1 VNLIFIQNQDSNKEV
16 KDDMSSE
23 YEHIDIKVQQVEQ
36 LIHKGKIA
44 EANHILELLEE
55 KKDISQSHQLNCN
68 LLKGQINIK
77 EGFFEEGL
85 RLAKNALKKSQELSI
100 PLLEIDACITVA
112 KALWGLNNL
121 DEILDVIDQGSHL
134 MEKVKGEPTKVI
146 FQRKATLLYLRGQ
159 YLKGKEDLDQ
169 AMTLFLESLA
179 LREELGDKLLIAE
192 SLTSIGQIYSIKGS
206 KNKALE
212 HFKKALTLLRKVGND
227 REIGLSFWNIGSIY
241 CHKGRVDKSMEYF
254 KHSKNHFE
262 KAGDKKGKG
271 QVLYCLSAMTHDKG
285 ELDSALEYQRESL
298 GFYKELGNKLEIAK
312 SLTKIGFIYIS
323 KGELDRA
330 LKFQNQS
337 LAIYNEV
344 DQFKKSWT
352 LVGIGEIYRLKGELD
367 RALTY
372 LEQSLAIRKVSG
384 QNEDIAESLHYIG
397 KIFQQ
402 QGKLDPAWEY
412 FEESLTYLNEPD
424 DNLFISGILLDLVSF
439 VNHKRYYEQSDEYLH
454 RLKKIKDQEENAIIN
469 QRYRMAKALF
479 LKTSSRIRDKALV
492 QEMFQKISEEDI
504 VDHRI
509 TVVAMYNLCESLVDE
524 LKAYG
529 DQSVMLEAKSLAKKL
544 TKLAHKQTSPL
555 LEIDALIMQ
564 AKLTMVEGNLIKAE
578 EFLDQA
584 KNTSEDKNL
593 GSYIISKVSTERK
606 NLEDQYEA
614 WQRLI
619 KDKAPFKDRLEQ
631 AQLETYLTDALKLA
645 RVGKDHKPCE

>member
-1 VNLIFIQNQDSNKEV
+1 
-16 KDDMSSE
+16 M
-23 YEHIDIKVQQVEQ
+23 
-36 LIHKGKIA
+36 
-44 EANHILELLEE
+44 
-55 KKDISQSHQLNCN
+55 
-68 LLKGQINIK
+68 
-77 EGFFEEGL
+77 
-85 RLAKNALKKSQELSI
+85 
-100 PLLEIDACITVA
+100 
-112 KALWGLNNL
+112 
-121 DEILDVIDQGSHL
+121 
-134 MEKVKGEPTKVI
+134 
-146 FQRKATLLYLRGQ
+146 
-159 YLKGKEDLDQ
+159 
-169 AMTLFLESLA
+169 
-179 LREELGDKLLIAE
+179 
-192 SLTSIGQIYSIKGS
+192 
-206 KNKALE
+206 
-212 HFKKALTLLRKVGND
+212 
-227 REIGLSFWNIGSIY
+227 
-241 CHKGRVDKSMEYF
+241 
-254 KHSKNHFE
+254 
-262 KAGDKKGKG
+262 
-271 QVLYCLSAMTHDKG
+271 
-285 ELDSALEYQRESL
+285 
-298 GFYKELGNKLEIAK
+298 
-312 SLTKIGFIYIS
+312 
-323 KGELDRA
+323 
-330 LKFQNQS
+330 
-337 LAIYNEV
+337 
-344 DQFKKSWT
+344 
-352 LVGIGEIYRLKGELD
+352 GIGEIYRLKGELD

-397 KIFQQ
+397 KIIQQ

-492 QEMFQKISEEDI
+492 QEMFQQISEEDI

-529 DQSVMLEAKSLAKKL
+529 DQSVILEAKSLAKKL
-544 TKLAHKQTSPL
+544 SKLAHKQTSPL
-555 LEIDALIMQ
+555 LAIDALILQ

-578 EFLDQA
+578 EFFDRA
-584 KNTSEDKNL
+584 KKTSEDKNL

-619 KDKAPFKDRLEQ
+619 KDKASFKDRLEQ

-645 RVGKDHKPCE
+645 RVGKDHKACE